1 VFETDFFSDGEPSL
15 ARWRNLTATVMTTLE
30 RSLPRGP
37 YAGGTAD
44 DIAPRFAGPVLPDQ
58 ARTDAEVMVEL
69 ADIVGHAVAVW
80 NPHTAA
86 HLHCPVLLPALAAE
100 QVISAL
106 NQSMDSFD
114 QAPSATLLELKMAAF
129 LCRLAGLP
137 DSAAATFTSGGTQC
151 NYMGL
156 LLARDTFAQRHWNH
170 CTRQQGLPPAFRQ
183 LKILCSRFA
192 HFSVEKSALQLGLG
206 ADSVVLVDTDA
217 EHRLDPLAL
226 DAALARIAAEGNLA
240 FAIVATAG
248 TTDFGAIDPLAAIA
262 DRAKRVGA
270 WLHVDAAYGG
280 ALLMSPSQRQ
290 KLSGLERADSIT
302 IDFHKAFFQPVSCSA
317 FLVAD
322 RAHFDLIRVN
332 ADYLNPDDHES
343 EGFPDLVN
351 WSLQTTK
358 RFDALKLWLSFQMVG
373 AERFAAMI
381 DAISGLAEGMANRI
395 AADRRFE
402 LLHRPGFSAV
412 VFRWCSGG
420 PAELDNRLNEAIPKQ
435 LFRDGKA
442 VLGHTRIDGRACLK
456 VTLINPLSS
465 DRDLAALLET
475 IADSAAAISPHLA

>member
-1 VFETDFFSDGEPSL
+1 
-15 ARWRNLTATVMTTLE
+15 M
-30 RSLPRGP
+30 
-37 YAGGTAD
+37 
-44 DIAPRFAGPVLPDQ
+44 
-58 ARTDAEVMVEL
+58 
-69 ADIVGHAVAVW
+69 
-80 NPHTAA
+80 
-86 HLHCPVLLPALAAE
+86 
-100 QVISAL
+100 ISAL

-114 QAPSATLLELKMAAF
+114 QAPSATLLELKMSDF

-156 LLARDTFAQRHWNH
+156 LLARDAFAQARWNH
-170 CTRQQGLPPAFRQ
+170 CTRQRGLPSEFRR

-206 ADSVVLVDTDA
+206 ADSVVLVDTDSR
-217 EHRLDPLAL
+217 HRLDPLAL
-226 DAALARIAAEGNLA
+226 DAALARIAAEGDLA

-248 TTDFGAIDPLAAIA
+248 STDFGAIDPLPAIA

-280 ALLMSPSQRQ
+280 ALLMSPAQRH
-290 KLSGLERADSIT
+290 KLAGLERADSIT
-302 IDFHKAFFQPVSCSA
+302 VDFHKAFFQPVRCSA

-332 ADYLNPDDHES
+332 ADYLNPDDHEAD
-343 EGFPDLVN
+343 GFPDLVN

-381 DAISGLAEGMANRI
+381 DAISGLAATMADRV
-395 AADRRFE
+395 AADPRFE
-402 LLHRPGFSAV
+402 LLHRPDFSAV
-412 VFRWCSGG
+412 VFRWRSGG
-420 PAELDNRLNEAIPKQ
+420 PAELDNLLNDAIPKQ

-442 VLGHTRIDGRACLK
+442 VLGHTRVDGRACLK
-456 VTLINPLSS
+456 ETLINPLSS

-475 IADSAAAISPHLA
+475 IAASAAILSPQQA